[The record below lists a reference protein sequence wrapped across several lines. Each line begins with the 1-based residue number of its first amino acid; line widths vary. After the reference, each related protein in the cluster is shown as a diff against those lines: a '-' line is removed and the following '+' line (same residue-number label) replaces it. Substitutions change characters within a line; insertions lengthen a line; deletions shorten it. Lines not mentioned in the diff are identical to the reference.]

1 MNVKVY
7 AGGTLAYDNLLPVE
21 KGYTM
26 QSILIRERKNTGGS
40 ATLLLPANH
49 PLRDGFPAFKTPV
62 EIYRDGVLRWRGRT
76 LPESRDFYCRGKITC
91 EGELCFLQD
100 STLRPG
106 TYSGDLPT
114 VFTKFIDAH
123 NARVE
128 EWKRFVV
135 GNVTVATDEI
145 VEVTL
150 KAGQKTYSAV
160 QDLCSSY
167 GGIILFDSSPD
178 GTRRINWYAEMP
190 YSCNQQI
197 ALGVNLTDY
206 SSSVDATGF
215 ATRIVPY
222 GAQDADGNPVTIDV
236 DGKDYVESAEGVALR
251 GVIEASVSYP
261 DISDPEEL
269 RAAAQRDVDKAAT
282 LPETIKLSALDISRQ
297 NLNLEAF
304 RVGQR
309 TKAESAPHKLSG
321 YYDLV
326 AMEED
331 LISCGAGSITLTKD
345 SVYNDGAGSTLTG
358 AVSSQGKQNFEKE
371 HGASIAS
378 LTAAILGAKGG
389 AVRLLDTDGDKLPDT
404 LYIADNPD
412 PTIAKK
418 VWRFNYNGWGASQNG
433 YNGPFET
440 GATLEDGLLSKSFT
454 ATAQAYLPPTY
465 DDVMGMLWSLSFPDK
480 FPTKDFYDLNGDG
493 TFNRD
498 DVIMALDIYRGVGE
512 LSSCPSA
519 HKSEVTVIID
529 PSNTEASVLI
539 TGINMWG
546 SEITISL
553 GTTGSRIPIIKGNCS
568 VGGILSVGSHA
579 IIPSLAITAENT
591 PKTLS
596 WKDNG
601 DGTFSLIGK

>member
-106 TYSGDLPT
+106 TYSGDLLT

-389 AVRLLDTDGDKLPDT
+389 AVRLLDTDGDGMPDT

-412 PTIAKK
+412 PTLAVK
-418 VWRFNYNGWGASQNG
+418 VWRWNYEGWAVSETG
-433 YNGPFET
+433 YNGPFVM
-440 GATLEDGLLSKSFT
+440 GATLDEGIIADSIVAGVLRSKNKTVEFSLDQGVLSTTMTLRGKKVKFLYSSGGVTCRLFNS
-454 ATAQAYLPPTY
+454 
-465 DDVMGMLWSLSFPDK
+465 DDETDYSDIFAISVVAI
-480 FPTKDFYDLNGDG
+480 NG
-493 TFNRD
+493 
-498 DVIMALDIYRGVGE
+498 VYQ
-512 LSSCPSA
+512 
-519 HKSEVTVIID
+519 
-529 PSNTEASVLI
+529 VLI
-539 TGINMWG
+539 TDGNTNPAYPGLILNGRGGLNLG
-546 SEITISL
+546 STY
-553 GTTGSRIPIIKGNCS
+553 GNVVVKGKA
-568 VGGILSVGSHA
+568 V
-579 IIPSLAITAENT
+579 
-591 PKTLS
+591 S

-601 DGTFSLIGK
+601 DGTSTLIGQ